1 MEAERAIAE
10 RVHFQAERPGQG
22 LAVFDAGAVIAT
34 VIGQQQVAFGG
45 LPLGK
50 AVLQGGV
57 EAFAAGIGR
66 GGGDIGDWL
75 GASIGLFIAAVVCVV
90 VVPLVLL
97 LGVALPLLIVCGV
110 VAVVLA
116 ALLGAGA
123 VLGSPVILLGLLLF
137 VVLRNRNRAM
147 KASAERTEPV

>member
-1 MEAERAIAE
+1 MKTLFKILFIGSALM
-10 RVHFQAERPGQG
+10 V
-22 LAVFDAGAVIAT
+22 LAAM
-34 VIGQQQVAFGG
+34 FGG
-45 LPLGK
+45 FALLNHHGPDMHI
-50 AVLQGGV
+50 VLDDGD
-57 EAFAAGIGR
+57 FFL
-66 GGGDIGDWL
+66 GGGDFGDWL
-75 GASIGLFIAAVVCVV
+75 GASIGLFIAGIVCVI

-147 KASAERTEPV
+147 KASAARTEPV

>member
-1 MEAERAIAE
+1 MKTLFKILFIGSALM
-10 RVHFQAERPGQG
+10 V
-22 LAVFDAGAVIAT
+22 LAAM
-34 VIGQQQVAFGG
+34 FGG
-45 LPLGK
+45 FALLNHHGPDMHI
-50 AVLQGGV
+50 VLDDGD
-57 EAFAAGIGR
+57 FFL

-75 GASIGLFIAAVVCVV
+75 GASIGLFIAAVVCIV

-147 KASAERTEPV
+147 KASAARTEPV